1 MEHEIENSTTLF
13 QKSLPYFQLLIAII
27 AVSFSAVI
35 VVLLFDRDVPSEV
48 TAMYRTLFAG
58 IGALLLS
65 LPKKKINWVTKK
77 TTLKRLHWIILAG
90 ILLAIHFATWFISL
104 EYVSVAISTTLVDTV
119 PIFLAIFGFIFFREK
134 VGVFGIIGISIAFVG
149 GTLLAFA
156 SSVPNLSEYIVSN
169 IDENLIS
176 FVQNNDSGLQSSA
189 VLGIVFSLIGAITV
203 TFYFLIGKKILQDS
217 PLWPYFALVNLTSFL
232 SLLIYCLIMGY
243 RLFSYTA
250 IAYLLLLA
258 AALGPSLIGHATY
271 NYSLRKLPAFVV
283 GVAILGE
290 PVGATILGIII
301 LGQKPDLIT
310 IFYAGLILS
319 GIILTSISQNLK
331 LNLFKKKKE
340 EEKEAN

>member
-1 MEHEIENSTTLF
+1 LEHDIENTTPLF
-13 QKSLPYFQLLIAII
+13 QRSIPYFQLFIAII
-27 AVSFSAVI
+27 AVSFSAII
-35 VVLLFDRDVPSEV
+35 VVLLLDRKVPSEV

-65 LPKKKINWVTKK
+65 IPKKKISWITKK
-77 TTLKRLHWIILAG
+77 TTLKKLHWIILAG
-90 ILLAIHFATWFISL
+90 VLLAIHFATWFISL

-119 PIFLAIFGFIFFREK
+119 PIFLAIFGFVFFREK
-134 VGVFGIIGISIAFVG
+134 VSVFGIIGIAIAFVG

-156 SSVPNLSEYIVSN
+156 SNVPHISQYIVSN
-169 IDENLIS
+169 INENLLS
-176 FVQNNDSGLQSSA
+176 FVQHNGSETQLGSI
-189 VLGIVFSLIGAITV
+189 LGIIFSLVGAITV
-203 TFYFLIGKKILQDS
+203 SFYFLIGKKMLQDS

-243 RLFSYTA
+243 KLFSYTA
-250 IAYLLLLA
+250 IAYLLLLV

-290 PVGATILGIII
+290 PVGATILGVII

-310 IFYAGLILS
+310 ILYAGLILL

-331 LNLFKKKKE
+331 IDLFKKRK
-340 EEKEAN
+340 EKEKN